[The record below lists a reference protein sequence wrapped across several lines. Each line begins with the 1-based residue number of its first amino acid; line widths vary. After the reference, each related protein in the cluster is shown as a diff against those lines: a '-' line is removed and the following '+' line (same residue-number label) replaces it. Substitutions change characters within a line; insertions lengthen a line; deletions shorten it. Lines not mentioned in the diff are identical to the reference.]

1 MRELLLTTFTVLA
14 VCVSFNVTELRAAE
28 SGRDKNHPGG
38 GARAADA
45 HPGRGPSAGDHRQS
59 PSDRS
64 YPSRQPYV
72 VNRPTTTQPM
82 FVRNIN
88 VGQHDV
94 YLAGNNYRPSYHA
107 YPWYNGYWNG
117 NRGWVDQSGPGL
129 SIGWGPGLVVQGDSW
144 LGRRWAGRA
153 GLYEDSPLGWG
164 VGGWGLGSLYYRSG
178 YMPYTNPYYLA
189 PSAGPVF
196 YNYAQPIPVALD
208 GSNSASAE
216 ARQDFDAA
224 LAQFKAGEYPSALAL
239 VNKAIQGQPSDAV
252 MHEFRALVLFAMRDY
267 SQAAATI
274 HAVLAVGPGW
284 NWATLSSLYPDV
296 EVYTSQLRY
305 LESYVGGNPNAAD
318 ARFLLGYHYMT
329 ATHPKAAADKFRE
342 VIRLLPSDRVAADLY
357 RMVGGDNGQAVPA
370 GQTLLPTFTQPVP
383 AQPVPA
389 QPVPAQLVPPQLV
402 PAQPV
407 PSQTAA
413 DKKPVDAAALVGSWH
428 SSRSDGSKFD
438 LNLAQDKT
446 FAWKFSQQQRGE
458 DFSGTYMTEGALLVL
473 QRTNGGALVG
483 QIALDGTDRFS
494 FKLLGAP
501 ADDAGLAFHR

>member
-1 MRELLLTTFTVLA
+1 MRTLLLTTFGVLA
-14 VCVSFNVTELRAAE
+14 VCVSLSVTEARSAE
-28 SGRDKNHPGG
+28 SGKGKNNPGG
-38 GARAADA
+38 GGRAADA
-45 HPGRGPSAGDHRQS
+45 HPGRGPSAGERRQS
-59 PSDRS
+59 PSDRGPMAS
-64 YPSRQPYV
+64 DRLYPARQPYV
-72 VNRPTTTQPM
+72 VNRPITTQPM

-94 YLAGNNYRPSYHA
+94 YLAGHNYRPSYHA

-117 NRGWVDQSGPGL
+117 HRGWVDQSGPGL
-129 SIGWGPGLVVQGDSW
+129 NIGWGPGGVVIRGDSW
-144 LGRRWAGRA
+144 LGRRWAGRV

-196 YNYAQPIPVALD
+196 YNYAQPVPVALD
-208 GSNSASAE
+208 GDNSASAE

-224 LAQFKAGEYPSALAL
+224 LGQFKAGEYPAALAL
-239 VNKAIQGQPSDAV
+239 VDKAIQGQPSDAV
-252 MHEFRALVLFAMRDY
+252 MHEFRALVLFAMKDY

-284 NWATLSSLYPDV
+284 NWATLSSLYPSV
-296 EVYTSQLRY
+296 EVYTPQLRN
-305 LESYVGGNPNAAD
+305 LESYVGSNPNAAN

-329 ATHPKAAADKFRE
+329 AGHPKEAADKFRE
-342 VIRLLPSDRVAADLY
+342 VIGLTPGDRVAADLY
-357 RMVGGDNGQAVPA
+357 RMVGGHNGQAAPA
-370 GQTLLPTFTQPVP
+370 DRTPSPTPTQPVP

-389 QPVPAQLVPPQLV
+389 QPVP
-402 PAQPV
+402 
-407 PSQTAA
+407 SQTTT

-428 SSRSDGSKFD
+428 ANRSDGSKFD
-438 LNLAQDKT
+438 LNLNQDKT

-458 DFSGTYMTEGALLVL
+458 DFSGTYMTEGALLIL
-473 QRTNGGALVG
+473 QRANGGALVG